1 LDEREPRGLVGMNS
15 LAVVVIGRN
24 DDSVLNKKPTSM
36 DPVDS
41 VRISGTFIKIF
52 RELYLIFRELY

>member
-24 DDSVLNKKPTSM
+24 DDSVLNK
-36 DPVDS
+36 
-41 VRISGTFIKIF
+41 
-52 RELYLIFRELY
+52 